1 MKLTAEEQELLD
13 SVERGEW
20 QQVADFEAQAERLQ
34 AVAKATFRKDKRV
47 NIRISERD
55 LTKLQVRALE
65 EGLPYQT
72 FISSILHKFVTG
84 RLVDV
89 AAPTFAAG
97 ISYEVERARIEA
109 GLTNNELLAIV
120 REQGVSYRTESD
132 NS

>member
-1 MKLTAEEQELLD
+1 MKLTAEEQEILK
-13 SVERGEW
+13 SVEGGEW
-20 QQVADFEAQAERLQ
+20 QQVADFETQTERLQ
-34 AVAKATFRKDKRV
+34 AAAKATFRKDKRV

-89 AAPTFAAG
+89 AASSLG
-97 ISYEVERARIEA
+97 SGLSYEVERARVEA
-109 GLTNNELLAIV
+109 GLTNGELLTIV
-120 REQGVSYRTESD
+120 REQDVRYETEE
-132 NS
+132 N